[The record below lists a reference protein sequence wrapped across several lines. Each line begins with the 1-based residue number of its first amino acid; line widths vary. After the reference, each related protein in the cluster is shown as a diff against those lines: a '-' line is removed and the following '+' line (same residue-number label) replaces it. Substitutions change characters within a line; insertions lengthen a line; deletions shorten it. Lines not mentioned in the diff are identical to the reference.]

1 MLSENEELVTG
12 PGAGFDG
19 LSRYIRT
26 RTREHAPGKGQGGR
40 EGGREG
46 GRAGGR
52 SVGVGGDGGG
62 PPNRRGGIVAQP
74 KDDKSFFSPPSS
86 FHLSESF
93 GLAST
98 AVTQAGRGDP
108 AVASGFGETG
118 RSAIVCVIV
127 AEDRQYR
134 QSVFIGSL
142 FHSENS
148 VSFRYDPRE
157 ECRW

>member
-52 SVGVGGDGGG
+52 AVGEG
-62 PPNRRGGIVAQP
+62 RGGRGRAAQQTRR
-74 KDDKSFFSPPSS
+74 D
-86 FHLSESF
+86 
-93 GLAST
+93 
-98 AVTQAGRGDP
+98 RRP
-108 AVASGFGETG
+108 AE
-118 RSAIVCVIV
+118 R
-127 AEDRQYR
+127 R
-134 QSVFIGSL
+134 
-142 FHSENS
+142 
-148 VSFRYDPRE
+148 
-157 ECRW
+157 